1 MLKFVCESCGFA
13 FEVKKAN
20 VAKCFNPDC
29 SACGSSDTTEIGRV
43 ACELAWILD
52 RATGRGKEVYIKMGI
67 ADIGRRRG

>member
-43 ACELAWILD
+43 ACELAEYE
-52 RATGRGKEVYIKMGI
+52 ASQENKNENES
-67 ADIGRRRG
+67 